1 MSPSERIQEFPEE
14 KLSNVLG
21 KLFCN
26 ACRENM
32 SVKKSVISQH
42 IKSAKHATGKAC
54 LAMKEKKERDIADM
68 LVKYDSTVHPVGE
81 TLLESVCVYRVRCL
95 KRF

>member
-1 MSPSERIQEFPEE
+1 MSPSERIREFPKE

-26 ACRENM
+26 ACRENI

-42 IKSAKHATGKAC
+42 INTGKAR

-81 TLLESVCVYRVRCL
+81 TFSESVRVYRV
-95 KRF
+95 